1 MAARGFIELLRLADR
16 GRQKQLGG
24 TEAQINRWSGIA
36 FTMSGFNFIAP
47 LGEVAEVIPVP
58 AYSGVPNA
66 RQWMRGLANVRG
78 QLLPLTDLPSFLQL
92 PAKEVVRQNQSKVII
107 VDHAAH
113 YCGLMVDQ
121 VLGIQH
127 FNKQSYFSTT
137 VDLPANLVPYV
148 SGRFEQQG
156 KSWNVFLFSQ
166 LVKDQRFLS
175 ASE

>member
-36 FTMSGFNFIAP
+36 FTVSGLHFIAP

-58 AYSGVPNA
+58 SYSGVPNA
-66 RQWMRGLANVRG
+66 KHWLRGLANVRG
-78 QLLPLTDLPSFLQL
+78 QLLPLTDLSSFLQL
-92 PAKEVVRQNQSKVII
+92 PVKDTVRQSQSKVII
-107 VDHAAH
+107 IDHVSC
-113 YCGLMVDQ
+113 YCGLIVDQ

-127 FNKQSYFSTT
+127 FNKQSYFGTAAN
-137 VDLPANLVPYV
+137 LPASLAPYV
-148 SGRFEQQG
+148 SGRFEQHG
-156 KSWNVFLFSQ
+156 KPWNVFLFSQ
-166 LVKDQRFLS
+166 LVKDQHFLS

>member
-36 FTMSGFNFIAP
+36 FTLSGFNFVAP

-58 AYSGVPNA
+58 TCTGVPNA
-66 RQWMRGLANVRG
+66 KKWMRGLANVRG
-78 QLLPLTDLPSFLQL
+78 QLLPLTDLPMFLQL
-92 PAKEVVRQNQSKVII
+92 PAKEGTRQAQSKVII
-107 VDHAAH
+107 IDHAAH
-113 YCGLMVDQ
+113 YSGLLVDQ

-127 FNKQSYFSTT
+127 FNKQSYFNSNVNVPETMK
-137 VDLPANLVPYV
+137 PYV
-148 SGRFEQQG
+148 QGYFDQHGQQ
-156 KSWNVFLFSQ
+156 WHIFLFSQ
-166 LVKDQRFLS
+166 LVKDQRFLI

>member
-36 FTMSGFNFIAP
+36 FSMSGFNFIAP

-58 AYSGVPNA
+58 SFSSVPNA
-66 RQWMRGLANVRG
+66 KQWMRGLANVRG
-78 QLLPLTDLPSFLQL
+78 QLLPLTDLSSFLQL
-92 PAKEVVRQNQSKVII
+92 PAKEAVRQTQSKVII
-107 VDHAAH
+107 IDHASY
-113 YCGLMVDQ
+113 YCGLVVDQ

-127 FNKQSYFSTT
+127 FNKQSYFAATP
-137 VDLPANLVPYV
+137 DLPASLSPYV
-148 SGRFEQQG
+148 KGRFEQHG
-156 KSWNVFLFSQ
+156 KPWNVFLFSQ
-166 LVKDQRFLS
+166 LIKDQRFLS